1 MALQPLHALRSISSE
16 IATSPTRLDR
26 PAFLMSFP
34 FSLSTQVANNA
45 WMKEMPTSERKLDLR
60 KAYNQFLQVYG
71 FMASEGLVYLMPSPV
86 DCGLQDLV
94 YTANLGAILTHLPD
108 RDVAIISNYSS
119 APRVGEAALG
129 TDFFKAMGYECHTP
143 STRFEGEAELKH
155 LYGNVYVGGYGERTE
170 PETFDWL
177 ERNFD
182 MKIIQ
187 LELVD
192 EHLYHLDCS
201 VFPVTSE
208 DTMVCTSM
216 FEREEIAELEKV
228 TNVIDVSE
236 DDAFSG
242 ICNSVR
248 LSNTI
253 LNGSNLHE
261 LKVGTEDY
269 ALELKKNRRLE
280 DIANDLAFEVSYFNL
295 SEFLKS
301 GALLS
306 CMVMHL
312 NRYSYAFK
320 LIS

>member
-1 MALQPLHALRSISSE
+1 MALQPLHALRSISPG
-16 IATSPTRLDR
+16 IAHSPTRLDR

-34 FSLSTQVANNA
+34 FSLSTGVANNA
-45 WMKEMPTSERKLDLR
+45 WMKEMPTEDRHVNLR

-71 FMASEGLVYLMPSPV
+71 FMASEGLVYLMPSPSE
-86 DCGLQDLV
+86 CGLQDLV

-108 RDVAIISNYSS
+108 RDVAVISNYSS

-129 TDFFKAMGYECHTP
+129 LDFFKAMGYECHLAPTK
-143 STRFEGEAELKH
+143 FEGEAELKH
-155 LYGNVYVGGYGERTE
+155 LYDNIYIGGYGERTD
-170 PETFDWL
+170 PETFEWM

-182 MKIIQ
+182 MKVIQ

-216 FEREEIAELEKV
+216 FEREEIAELEKH
-228 TNVIDVSE
+228 TNIIDVSE

-253 LNGSNLHE
+253 LNGSNIHE

-269 ALELKKNRRLE
+269 TLELKKNRRLE
-280 DIANDLAFEVSYFNL
+280 DIANELAFEVSYFNL

>member
-1 MALQPLHALRSISSE
+1 
-16 IATSPTRLDR
+16 
-26 PAFLMSFP
+26 MSFP
-34 FSLSTQVANNA
+34 FSLSTGVANNA
-45 WMKEMPTSERKLDLR
+45 WMKEMPTEDRHVNLR

-71 FMASEGLVYLMPSPV
+71 FMASEGLVYLMPSPSE
-86 DCGLQDLV
+86 CGLQDLV

-108 RDVAIISNYSS
+108 RDVAVISNYSS

-129 TDFFKAMGYECHTP
+129 LDFFKAMGYECHLAPTK
-143 STRFEGEAELKH
+143 FEGEAELKH
-155 LYGNVYVGGYGERTE
+155 LYDNIYIGGYGERTD
-170 PETFDWL
+170 PETFEWM

-182 MKIIQ
+182 MKVIQ

-216 FEREEIAELEKV
+216 FEREEIAELEKH
-228 TNVIDVSE
+228 TNIIDVSE

-253 LNGSNLHE
+253 LNGSNIHE

-269 ALELKKNRRLE
+269 TLELKKNRRLE
-280 DIANDLAFEVSYFNL
+280 DIANELAFEVSYFNL